1 MKNGRAGTIAAHCFT
16 QGFRSGS
23 CASEPIPM
31 LARNALSPNPSRW
44 RRLTGPTSAGLA
56 ARSLGLLPVMRY
68 VMLRCFRCVV
78 SCVVHVA
85 LRGVRVVSRH
95 FVVALFMVR
104 RRFAVVLRREFVVF
118 GCLVMMFGCF
128 LRHSSSSF

>member
-1 MKNGRAGTIAAHCFT
+1 
-16 QGFRSGS
+16 
-23 CASEPIPM
+23 
-31 LARNALSPNPSRW
+31 
-44 RRLTGPTSAGLA
+44 
-56 ARSLGLLPVMRY
+56 MRY
-68 VMLRCFRCVV
+68 VMLCCFRCVV

-128 LRHSSSSF
+128 LRHSSSILNARPRCLGPT

>member
-1 MKNGRAGTIAAHCFT
+1 
-16 QGFRSGS
+16 
-23 CASEPIPM
+23 
-31 LARNALSPNPSRW
+31 
-44 RRLTGPTSAGLA
+44 
-56 ARSLGLLPVMRY
+56 MRY

-104 RRFAVVLRREFVVF
+104 RRFAVVLRCEFVVF
-118 GCLVMMFGCF
+118 GCLVVMFGCF